1 MSKTTTGSPAATPK
15 RNPALVALDIVA
27 AVVFV
32 VIGLVLSLVVVVQA
46 GLYPPLLSSCGTGPY
61 DGLTCNSGFLNSV
74 IIVMSAIAI
83 FAFAIGAGMVVVNL
97 IRRRAVWYW
106 PLLGIVV
113 TLIGFYAGTYFVSL
127 TAPVLG

>member
-1 MSKTTTGSPAATPK
+1 MSKTTIGSPAATPK
-15 RNPALVALDIVA
+15 RNPALVTLDIVA

-46 GLYPPLLSSCGTGPY
+46 GLYPPLLSSCGAGPY
-61 DGLTCNSGFLNSV
+61 EGLTCNSGFLNV
-74 IIVMSAIAI
+74 AIIVMSAIAI

-113 TLIGFYAGTYFVSL
+113 TIVGFYLGTYLVSL